1 MEGPPRKPPGASA
14 KGGAL
19 LKGTDCVSIFLPRV
33 PAPSVLGSGAER
45 RLDLA
50 NRLLVVAVAHRGHA

>member
-19 LKGTDCVSIFLPRV
+19 LKRTDCVSIYFESRPPGAVRRE
-33 PAPSVLGSGAER
+33 PSAGYEETAASISAI
-45 RLDLA
+45 A
-50 NRLLVVAVAHRGHA
+50 

>member
-19 LKGTDCVSIFLPRV
+19 LKRTDCVSIYFEGR
-33 PAPSVLGSGAER
+33 AASISAI
-45 RLDLA
+45 A
-50 NRLLVVAVAHRGHA
+50 

>member
-19 LKGTDCVSIFLPRV
+19 LKGTDRVSIFFGLD
-33 PAPSVLGSGAER
+33 
-45 RLDLA
+45 RLQPQ
-50 NRLLVVAVAHRGHA
+50 